1 MVFLIVANFAL
12 NYIFWMDE
20 ALSDGTFLHK
30 KTGYPKEY
38 PVIWR
43 DRLITSMRLQTL
55 RIRGR

>member
-43 DRLITSMRLQTL
+43 DRLITSMRLQT
-55 RIRGR
+55 